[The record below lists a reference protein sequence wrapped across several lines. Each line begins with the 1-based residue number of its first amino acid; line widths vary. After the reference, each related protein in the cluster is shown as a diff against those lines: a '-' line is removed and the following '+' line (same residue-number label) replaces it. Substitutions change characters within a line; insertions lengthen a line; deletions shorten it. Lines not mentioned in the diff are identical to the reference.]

1 MENDEYADTLF
12 KAYLSD
18 IAERYEDMASEMKMA
33 VKLAHSKNILL
44 SPSARNS
51 FSVAFKNLVSA
62 RRSSWRILC
71 SEKQKQ
77 AAKGMQNNQ
86 HVEEKIQ
93 TVEKELLNF
102 CNDVLDM
109 INSYILTQ
117 DITKNSGYNVEYS
130 IFFLKMKGDYFR
142 YKAEVLKGE
151 ESETIGKL
159 AHDAYKEATEQAA
172 PLPTTNPIKLG
183 LALNYSV
190 FYYEILNDPKE
201 ACVIARTAFD
211 NAIENLEGLSETHY
225 RDSTLIMQL
234 LRDNLTLWNS
244 REDNSRITEDERE
257 ASIEEEEKC

>member
-1 MENDEYADTLF
+1 MENDEYNETLF

-18 IAERYEDMASEMKMA
+18 IAERYDDMASEMKMA
-33 VKLAHSKNILL
+33 VKLAHEKNIILN
-44 SPSARNS
+44 PSARNS
-51 FSVAFKNLVSA
+51 FSVAYKNLVSA

-77 AAKGMQNNQ
+77 AAKGMHNMD
-86 HVEEKIQ
+86 HVEEKVQI
-93 TVEKELLNF
+93 VESELLKY
-102 CNDVLDM
+102 CDDVLDM
-109 INSYILTQ
+109 IDNHILVPEISKQ
-117 DITKNSGYNVEYS
+117 SGYNVEYS
-130 IFFLKMKGDYFR
+130 IFFLKMKGDYYR

-151 ESETIGKL
+151 DSDFIGKK
-159 AHDAYKEATEQAA
+159 AHEAYQEASEQAD

-201 ACVIARTAFD
+201 ACAIARTAFN
-211 NAIENLEGLSETHY
+211 NAIENLEGLSENHY

-244 REDNSRITEDERE
+244 REDNPRISDEDRQE
-257 ASIEEEEKC
+257 ITEEEEN

>member
-1 MENDEYADTLF
+1 MEIDEYNDILF

-18 IAERYEDMASEMKMA
+18 IAERYDDMASEMKVA
-33 VKLAHSKNILL
+33 IRLAQDKNILL
-44 SPSARNS
+44 SSSARNS
-51 FSVAFKNLVSA
+51 FSVAYKNLVST

-77 AAKGMQNNQ
+77 AAKGNQ
-86 HVEEKIQ
+86 DLRHVEEKVNM
-93 TVEKELLNF
+93 VEAELLKY
-102 CNDVLDM
+102 CDEVLDM
-109 INSYILTQ
+109 IDTYILVPDCNKQT
-117 DITKNSGYNVEYS
+117 GYNAEYS
-130 IFFLKMKGDYFR
+130 IFFLKMKGDYYR

-151 ESETIGKL
+151 ESDLIGKK
-159 AHDAYKEATEQAA
+159 AHEAYKEATEQAD

-201 ACVIARTAFD
+201 ACSIARTAFN
-211 NAIENLEGLSETHY
+211 NAIENLEGLSENHY

-244 REDNSRITEDERE
+244 REDNIRISDDDKLEDNEDDE
-257 ASIEEEEKC
+257 N

>member
-1 MENDEYADTLF
+1 MENDEYTDTLF
-12 KAYLSD
+12 RAYLSD
-18 IAERYEDMASEMKMA
+18 IAERYEDMASEMKLA
-33 VKLAHSKNILL
+33 VKLAHEKNIILT
-44 SPSARNS
+44 PSARNS
-51 FSVAFKNLVSA
+51 FSVAFKNLVST

-77 AAKGMQNNQ
+77 STKGMQNLE
-86 HVEEKIQ
+86 HVEEKVKI
-93 TVEKELLNF
+93 VEGELLRY
-102 CNDVLDM
+102 CDEVLDM
-109 INSYILTQ
+109 IDNHILIQ
-117 DITKNSGYNVEYS
+117 DINNNPSYNVEYS

-151 ESETIGKL
+151 ESKLVAKL
-159 AHDAYKEATEQAA
+159 AHDAYSEASEQAS

-201 ACVIARTAFD
+201 ACAIARSAFN
-211 NAIENLEGLSETHY
+211 NAIENLEGLSENHY

-244 REDNSRITEDERE
+244 REDNPNINDEDRE
-257 ASIEEEEKC
+257 MNPEEEEN